1 MDCPFCRNTDTK
13 VLDSRP
19 GHEGKSIRRRRE
31 CLGCNKRWKTI
42 ERVEDEMPLI
52 VKRNMTYQ
60 PFNREKLLSSF
71 RISCG
76 KRPVA
81 PGRIEKAVA
90 DVEWALLE
98 SGVDSLPSSRLGEM
112 VMKELKSIDE
122 IAYVRYASVYRSFKD
137 VADLVEGVK
146 ELLPENDK
154 SALS

>member
-1 MDCPFCRNTDTK
+1 MDCPFCHNTDTR

-19 GHEGKSIRRRRE
+19 GSDGKSIRRRRE
-31 CLGCNKRWKTI
+31 CEACSKRWKTI

-52 VKRNMTYQ
+52 VKRNKSYQ
-60 PFNREKLLSSF
+60 PFDREKLLVSL
-71 RISCG
+71 RIACG
-76 KRPVA
+76 KRPVP

-90 DVEWALLE
+90 DIEWALLQAGE
-98 SGVDSLPSSRLGEM
+98 EAISSLRLGEM

-146 ELLPENDK
+146 ELLPDADH
-154 SALS
+154 SSH